1 MSVCAHFVSKCN
13 FDVGGDVSLSAC
25 PPPTPSEQLW
35 MEQWRAGGSFISG
48 EQNIYLCTG

>member
-25 PPPTPSEQLW
+25 PPPHAVRAAVDGT
-35 MEQWRAGGSFISG
+35 MESWRLV
-48 EQNIYLCTG
+48 YKW